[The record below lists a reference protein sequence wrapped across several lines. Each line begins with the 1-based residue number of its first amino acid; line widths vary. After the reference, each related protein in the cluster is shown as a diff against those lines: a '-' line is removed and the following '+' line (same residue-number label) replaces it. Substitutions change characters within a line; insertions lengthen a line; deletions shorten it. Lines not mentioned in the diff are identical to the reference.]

1 MQKIV
6 LKLIYFDEKQLKKV
20 KKKIIAVPEV
30 QSVEKGMEERIMD
43 MKQIKLTVISIVDII
58 HPLLNKITNQ
68 CLVDKLRNKRGC
80 SVEVVSVEPY
90 KDKEEE
96 EEEEEKKKAQK
107 KDDEKKEHSGVKGN
121 KKSDHHQKE
130 EGKNEK
136 QRRDEH
142 TAVNAA
148 DINGYD
154 PYHRHQMA
162 PYPYDP
168 RMNTHHPSQQPPYPH
183 KVVTEDQYPSPSCV
197 IC

>member
-1 MQKIV
+1 
-6 LKLIYFDEKQLKKV
+6 
-20 KKKIIAVPEV
+20 
-30 QSVEKGMEERIMD
+30 MEQRIMD

-68 CLVDKLRNKRGC
+68 CL
-80 SVEVVSVEPY
+80 
-90 KDKEEE
+90 
-96 EEEEEKKKAQK
+96 K

-121 KKSDHHQKE
+121 KKSDHEKE

-142 TAVNAA
+142 TAFNAT
-148 DINGYD
+148 DINGYND

-168 RMNTHHPSQQPPYPH
+168 RMSTHHPSQQPPYPY